1 MKKMI
6 SLRTYD
12 LRASMWGNNSGMVSW
27 VLSLHLHGCATHLAG
42 GDPGAWGWCARD
54 AGEPARLPQLSEVV
68 GLSCVVWLSMGL
80 SVVSLLLAFQAS
92 CMTARWSCSSA
103 DQAECLCLP
112 LASHAL
118 GGLFW
123 ALSVQWNCQKHIP
136 AEMTSGSRE
145 GRSQS
150 HGPSAQPEDV

>member
-1 MKKMI
+1 MT
-6 SLRTYD
+6 SELACGETT
-12 LRASMWGNNSGMVSW
+12 LSGMVSW

-68 GLSCVVWLSMGL
+68 GLSCLVWLSMGL